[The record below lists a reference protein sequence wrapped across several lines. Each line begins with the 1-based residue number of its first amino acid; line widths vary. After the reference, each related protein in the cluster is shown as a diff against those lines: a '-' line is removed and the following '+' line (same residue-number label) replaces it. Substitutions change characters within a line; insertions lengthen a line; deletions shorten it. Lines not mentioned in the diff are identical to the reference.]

1 MQWVCLAI
9 LIIGSLILLYGTV
22 IFLIVAFRESFFW
35 GLACL
40 LVPIA
45 GFFFLINNWEDAK
58 SPFLIQVVG
67 GVILGLG
74 LFWLKFPLSA

>member
-9 LIIGSLILLYGTV
+9 LIIGGLILTYGTV
-22 IFLIVAFRESFFW
+22 IFLIVAFRENFFW

-45 GFFFLINNWEDAK
+45 GVFFLIKNWEETK

-67 GVILGLG
+67 GLILGAG
-74 LFWLKFPLSA
+74 LFWLSFH

>member
-9 LIIGSLILLYGTV
+9 IIIGALILLYGSF
-22 IFLIVAFRESFFW
+22 IFLIVAFRDSFFW
-35 GLACL
+35 GIACL

-45 GFFFLINNWEDAK
+45 GILYLINNWEDTK

-67 GVILGLG
+67 GLILGAG
-74 LFWLKFPLSA
+74 LFWASFH